1 MLLLK
6 CSINYGA
13 VIFRGEIN
21 TMNNPQHKL
30 EPLIVSRLT
39 ASRMLDCSVCH
50 IDDLTDK
57 GQLERVPLG
66 VRRVGITMESLKRI
80 SGAT

>member
-1 MLLLK
+1 M
-6 CSINYGA
+6 
-13 VIFRGEIN
+13 
-21 TMNNPQHKL
+21 TNPEHKL
-30 EPLIVSRLT
+30 EPLIVARRT
-39 ASRMLDCSVCH
+39 AAKLLDCSICH

-80 SGAT
+80 SEAT